1 MATAAQRLA
10 STSEPEMHPQA
21 ISLWYLKQIAH
32 CIFSPHVAWYNA
44 GGATRRR
51 KGPQKHQLAE
61 ALTCGAGPLGGTGS
75 ALFGAEAS
83 ALQQSLKGA
92 VFTWRGYTAKPLGA
106 AQCVN
111 PTGLPQ
117 RQHICAGRPS
127 RVPGG
132 PARSQ
137 GVPIFACLTVF
148 VGAQATRQRPGSTVD
163 DQQQDNRGQVGKEGH
178 LASGSQVLHAQ
189 LCRTWLML
197 FLEVYFS
204 FPSLFL
210 CSLFSL
216 VRLRA
221 GSPLQCQRIQT
232 ENE

>member
-1 MATAAQRLA
+1 MDTAAQRLA
-10 STSEPEMHPQA
+10 SASMEAEMHPQA
-21 ISLWYLKQIAH
+21 ISPWYLKQITH
-32 CIFSPHVAWYNA
+32 RIFSPHA
-44 GGATRRR
+44 ATPARR
-51 KGPQKHQLAE
+51 KGPQRHPLAE
-61 ALTCGAGPLGGTGS
+61 TLTCGAGPLGGTRS

-92 VFTWRGYTAKPLGA
+92 VFTWRGHAAKPLGA
-106 AQCVN
+106 AQGVN
-111 PTGLPQ
+111 PAGLPQ
-117 RQHICAGRPS
+117 RQHGGAGRPG

-132 PARSQ
+132 PARTRE
-137 GVPIFACLTVF
+137 VPIFAGQAVL
-148 VGAQATRQRPGSTVD
+148 VGAQATRHRPGSTVD
-163 DQQQDNRGQVGKEGH
+163 EQQQDNGRQVGKQRH
-178 LASGSQVLHAQ
+178 LASGSQVLQAR

-197 FLEVYFS
+197 FLEVCFS

-210 CSLFSL
+210 CWLFSL